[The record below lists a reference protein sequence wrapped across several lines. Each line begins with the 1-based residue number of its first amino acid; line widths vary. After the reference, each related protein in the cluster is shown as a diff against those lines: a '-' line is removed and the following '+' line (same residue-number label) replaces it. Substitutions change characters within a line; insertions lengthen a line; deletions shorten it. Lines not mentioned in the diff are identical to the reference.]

1 MLVLHKRF
9 VANMLK
15 RGMADADI
23 RALAE
28 CDQQLVEVKTFFVR
42 RPAMYLPI
50 LKVKKIE
57 PELGSLTVE

>member
-28 CDQQLVEVKTFFVR
+28 CDQQLVEVKIFFCKETSYVFTNF
-42 RPAMYLPI
+42 
-50 LKVKKIE
+50 KSKE
-57 PELGSLTVE
+57 D